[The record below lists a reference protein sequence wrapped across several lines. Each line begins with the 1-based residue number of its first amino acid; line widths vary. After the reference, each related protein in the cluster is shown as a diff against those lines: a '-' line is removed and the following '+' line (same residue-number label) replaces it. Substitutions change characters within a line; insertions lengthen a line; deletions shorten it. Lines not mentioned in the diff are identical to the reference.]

1 MLVQWIFKWVK
12 MKRILSHSMPLH
24 GSTVLHPYG
33 ISFSCHQAY
42 LVTHITKCICA
53 FTRKLSWKFQF
64 DSIFDWRKTKH
75 CTASRWQRTAI
86 VQKLTTFV
94 KNVCC
99 ALLVRDAF
107 HLDEHGWCYIKS
119 VPNESGWL
127 DLHLRYIAHNVP
139 KSCSTLF
146 ITLTNFWAICMADK
160 PDKVVGCIFFHF
172 EMRRGLIR

>member
-1 MLVQWIFKWVK
+1 MRLPENYRGNFN
-12 MKRILSHSMPLH
+12 
-24 GSTVLHPYG
+24 STVFLIEEKRNIVQH
-33 ISFSCHQAY
+33 
-42 LVTHITKCICA
+42 L
-53 FTRKLSWKFQF
+53 
-64 DSIFDWRKTKH
+64 
-75 CTASRWQRTAI
+75 RWQRTAI

-127 DLHLRYIAHNVP
+127 DLHLRCITHNVP

-160 PDKVVGCIFFHF
+160 TDKVVGCIFFHF